1 MMWMHMFLTR
11 PERTSLSWKRRSER
25 RIVFVCRAAGMLDA
39 WGGAMVR
46 APRAVSRRRRAG
58 HRDPREALQALEN
71 WWRKRALQTLHLTTT
86 SLHFG

>member
-25 RIVFVCRAAGMLDA
+25 RIVFVCRAAGMWDA

-46 APRAVSRRRRAG
+46 APRARSREGDAPAIATRARRCGPSKIGGEKGPSR
-58 HRDPREALQALEN
+58 PCI
-71 WWRKRALQTLHLTTT
+71 
-86 SLHFG
+86 